1 MHSPGPSPGRIGGIE
16 AAVRLGRRK
25 NVTGNPHPT
34 NQEITM
40 AREFKAPQ
48 PYSDKPR
55 PFIAL
60 QPVTSNQ
67 VAAIG
72 YDEATQTL
80 AVTFTRGAGAIYH
93 YPNVT
98 KETHDAFMQAESIG
112 KFFGAHIQNLPFEK
126 FQPEPEPTADAGAL
140 QEPATA

>member
-1 MHSPGPSPGRIGGIE
+1 MP
-16 AAVRLGRRK
+16 
-25 NVTGNPHPT
+25 
-34 NQEITM
+34 
-40 AREFKAPQ
+40 REFKAPQ
-48 PYSDKPR
+48 AFSDKPR

-72 YDEATQTL
+72 YDESTQTL
-80 AVTFTRGAGAIYH
+80 AVTFTRGAGAVYH

-126 FQPEPEPTADAGAL
+126 FPPDAKPETEAQAASAVQAATDGLTQTAVEA
-140 QEPATA
+140 